1 MVLLSGVLCTPKH
14 FLGKSLQYYGKIK
27 KEFLSMGLLSND
39 ESTVWREFQMGKNTS
54 AIAEEHSIQEWT
66 PAYVSRVLNRARE
79 KIAKA
84 LKEHANSHR
93 LDIETML
100 DYKGLL
106 IGFDYQTSS
115 QVYIVFTEKLGTIIW
130 YKHESFGGK
139 LCPQCP
145 KEKEC
150 RETLD
155 TIISEHNIILRDD
168 EKKLCMTDQSVIIF
182 NRLAAK
188 ETPRY
193 KRKGGD

>member
-1 MVLLSGVLCTPKH
+1 MGTDTLSK
-14 FLGKSLQYYGKIK
+14 
-27 KEFLSMGLLSND
+27 D
-39 ESTVWREFQMGKNTS
+39 ESTVWQEFQKGKNTS
-54 AIAEEHSIQEWT
+54 TIAQEHPTWN
-66 PAYVSRVLNRARE
+66 PAYVSRVLNRTRE
-79 KIAKA
+79 KIAKT
-84 LKEHANSHR
+84 LKNHANSHR
-93 LDIETML
+93 LDIETLL

-115 QVYIVFTEKLGTIIW
+115 QVYIIYTEKLGVIVW
-130 YKHESFGGK
+130 YKHDSYGGK

-155 TIISEHNIILRDD
+155 NIIEEYNITLRPD
-168 EKKLCMTDQSVIIF
+168 EENLCMTKQATAVF
-182 NRLAAK
+182 NKLAAK

>member
-1 MVLLSGVLCTPKH
+1 MNVLSK
-14 FLGKSLQYYGKIK
+14 
-27 KEFLSMGLLSND
+27 D
-39 ESTVWREFQMGKNTS
+39 ESIVWHEFQKGKNTS
-54 AIAEEHSIQEWT
+54 AIAEEHKTQQWS

-79 KIAKA
+79 KIAQT

-93 LDIETML
+93 LDIETLL

-115 QVYIVFTEKLGTIIW
+115 QVYIVYTESLGTIVW
-130 YKHESFGGK
+130 YKHASYGGK

-145 KEKEC
+145 KEKDC
-150 RETLD
+150 HETLD
-155 TIISEHNIILRDD
+155 TIIHEYNIMLRED
-168 EKKLCMTDQSVIIF
+168 EKQLCMTEQAITIF
-182 NRLAAK
+182 NKLAAK

>member
-1 MVLLSGVLCTPKH
+1 
-14 FLGKSLQYYGKIK
+14 
-27 KEFLSMGLLSND
+27 MGILSND
-39 ESTVWREFQMGKNTS
+39 EAIVWQEFQKGKNTS
-54 AIAEEHSIQEWT
+54 TIAEDHTSQQWT

-79 KIAKA
+79 KIAKN
-84 LKEHANSHR
+84 LQEHANSHR
-93 LDIETML
+93 LDIETIL

-115 QVYIVFTEKLGTIIW
+115 QVYIIYTQKLGVIVW
-130 YKHESFGGK
+130 YKHDSYAGK

-145 KEKEC
+145 KDAEC

-155 TIISEHNIILRDD
+155 IIIQEYNIPLRPD
-168 EKKLCMTDQSVIIF
+168 EKQLYMTQQAIAIF
-182 NRLAAK
+182 NKLAAK